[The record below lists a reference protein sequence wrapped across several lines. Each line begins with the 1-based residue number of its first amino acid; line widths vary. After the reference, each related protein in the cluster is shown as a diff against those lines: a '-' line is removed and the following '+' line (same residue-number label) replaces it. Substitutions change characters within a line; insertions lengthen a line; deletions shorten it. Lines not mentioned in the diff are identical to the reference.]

1 MSEPGFK
8 SLEILIKNPNE
19 NNSLL
24 NEEKNM
30 QKKRRIILLTLI
42 IIIMI
47 IIIFIIRENI
57 PENTFILINNPN
69 TLESGIE
76 IKSKLGFQTDI
87 IDGFSH
93 FAEHIFFGGSKK
105 NKGNKLKSLILS
117 YNNII
122 NANTEEN
129 FTLFEIF
136 GPNFILNNL
145 TYLISDF
152 IQNPELNEKYIKSEI
167 IIFLIMFYMIF

>member
-1 MSEPGFK
+1 MK
-8 SLEILIKNPNE
+8 NNIKKNKNHKIIFPNE
-19 NNSLL
+19 KIKKPLKTNKKYEIIKLKNNY
-24 NEEKNM
+24 
-30 QKKRRIILLTLI
+30 
-42 IIIMI
+42 
-47 IIIFIIRENI
+47 
-57 PENTFILINNPN
+57 TFILINNPN

-105 NKGNKLKSLILS
+105 NKGNILKSLILS

-129 FTLFEIF
+129 FTLF
-136 GPNFILNNL
+136 
-145 TYLISDF
+145 
-152 IQNPELNEKYIKSEI
+152 
-167 IIFLIMFYMIF
+167 